1 MSNPIIQT
9 ENLTRRFKDKT
20 AVNDL
25 SLQIEKGT
33 IFGLIGANGAGKT
46 TTVRMLTTL
55 LKPSSGSARINGF
68 DVVRQAEQVRRYIGY
83 VPQEAHADEALTGRE
98 HLILQGRL
106 YGMQK
111 ELLARRIEEVL
122 QLVGLKAEAD
132 RRALEY
138 SSGMRK
144 LLDVATGL
152 LHSPPVLFV
161 DEPTTGV
168 DVASRQ
174 QLINYFRAL
183 PSQGMTV
190 FLTSH
195 FLDEI
200 DQLAHRVAILDKGRI
215 IAEGAPDRLKA
226 QIGSAVFD
234 VTLMAACDA
243 TSNQVL
249 LGLRGIRG
257 IEKIVSNGTSLK
269 VFASQE
275 NGIFD
280 EIKNLLNQANHPVK
294 SLALSKPSLNDVF
307 YYFTSR
313 DDS

>member
-1 MSNPIIQT
+1 MTTPIIQT
-9 ENLTRRFKDKT
+9 DNLTRSFKDKT
-20 AVNDL
+20 AINNL
-25 SLQIEKGT
+25 SLHIEKGT

-46 TTVRMLTTL
+46 TTVRILTTL
-55 LKPSSGSARINGF
+55 LKPSSGSASVNGF
-68 DVVRQAEQVRRYIGY
+68 DVVREAAQVRRHIGY

-111 ELLARRIEEVL
+111 ELLARRVEEVL
-122 QLVGLKAEAD
+122 QLVGLKAEAE

-152 LHSPPVLFV
+152 LHRPAVLFV

-168 DVASRQ
+168 DVANRQ
-174 QLINYFRAL
+174 QLIDYFRAL
-183 PSQGMTV
+183 PAQEMTV

-200 DQLAHRVAILDKGRI
+200 EQLAHRVAILNEGRI
-215 IAEGAPDRLKA
+215 IAEGAPDKLKA
-226 QIGSAVFD
+226 QTGAAVFD
-234 VTLMAACDA
+234 ITFATAGDA
-243 TSNQVL
+243 TARQITHS
-249 LGLRGIRG
+249 LRGVRG
-257 IEKIVSNGTSLK
+257 IAKIVTNGAGLK
-269 VFASQE
+269 VFASHE
-275 NGIFD
+275 D
-280 EIKNLLNQANHPVK
+280 EIFQQIKGVLQQANYPVK
-294 SLALSKPSLNDVF
+294 SLSLSQPSLNDVF

-313 DDS
+313 DEL